1 VLLTSFMSLNLYL
14 DLSLSITGQETSD
27 VVLQAAKDIIMGQR
41 ELPTVQRTK
50 ASAYIRRF
58 TEKEYSDS
66 PYPSTEYR
74 LLALFRL
81 WNVVHF
87 FFPYKHL
94 MDRDWDEILLEFIS
108 KVESARDGLDY
119 AISIAGNQVVG

>member
-1 VLLTSFMSLNLYL
+1 MMSLKVCL
-14 DLSLSITGQETSD
+14 DVSVSITGEESAD
-27 VVLQAAKDIIMGQR
+27 VVLQAAKDIILGQR
-41 ELPTVQRTK
+41 QLPTVQRTK

-58 TEKEYSDS
+58 TEKDYSET

-74 LLALFRL
+74 LLALCRL

-94 MDRDWDEILLEFIS
+94 MDRDWDDILLEFIT
-108 KVESARDGLDY
+108 KVESARDALDY
-119 AISIAGNQVVG
+119 ALSIAGSQVVG